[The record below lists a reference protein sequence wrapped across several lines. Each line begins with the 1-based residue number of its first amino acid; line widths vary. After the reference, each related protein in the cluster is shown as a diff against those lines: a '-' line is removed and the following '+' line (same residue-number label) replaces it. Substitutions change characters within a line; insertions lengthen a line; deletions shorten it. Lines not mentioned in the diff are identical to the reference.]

1 MITGSQLRETNR
13 EMAEVAAREGKR
25 PFEVY
30 ASDWTDYIQ
39 SIDSGGRPPTLQ
51 WVHLAPDY
59 VEELYPGEYE
69 VIETLFVDKTC
80 FDLYDAGGPALSI
93 YGLVRRG
100 QALSQVNGN
109 MFATIHDEGQF
120 QIYITL
126 YRRIGSRQ
134 CQEEFPWAI

>member
-1 MITGSQLRETNR
+1 MQTGTQLRETNR

-30 ASDWTDYIQ
+30 ASDWTDYIRN
-39 SIDSGGRPPTLQ
+39 IDRGRRPKLR
-51 WVHLAPDY
+51 WVHLAPEY

-80 FDLYDAGGPALSI
+80 LDLYDAGGPALSV
-93 YGLVRRG
+93 YDLVRKG
-100 QALSQVNGN
+100 QELSQVHGN
-109 MFATIHDEGQF
+109 MFASIHDEGQF

-134 CQEEFPWAI
+134 EEFSWQI

>member
-1 MITGSQLRETNR
+1 
-13 EMAEVAAREGKR
+13 MAEVAAREGKR

-30 ASDWTDYIQ
+30 ASDWTDYIRN
-39 SIDSGGRPPTLQ
+39 IDRGRRPKLR
-51 WVHLAPDY
+51 WVHLAPEY

-80 FDLYDAGGPALSI
+80 LDLYDAGGPALSV
-93 YGLVRRG
+93 YDLVRKG
-100 QALSQVNGN
+100 QELSQVHGN
-109 MFATIHDEGQF
+109 MFASIHDEGQF

-134 CQEEFPWAI
+134 EEFSWQI

>member
-30 ASDWTDYIQ
+30 ASDWTDYIRG
-39 SIDSGGRPPTLQ
+39 IDRGRRPRLQ
-51 WVHLAPDY
+51 GWVHLAPEY
-59 VEELYPGEYE
+59 VDELYPGEYE

-80 FDLYDAGGPALSI
+80 LDLYYAGGPALSV
-93 YGLVRRG
+93 YDMVRKG
-100 QALSQVNGN
+100 KELSQVNGN

-134 CQEEFPWAI
+134 GEFSWQL